1 MEEWEEGMDSRWG
14 WFSLWFFKRTKVTLL
29 LVASLLQYLS
39 ALEVNKGHEGG
50 LGWFKLGRFSPLLVS
65 TRRDPQREN
74 ELLSP
79 PARPLR
85 GRMAIE
91 KGRGKRSQD
100 SRLALPG
107 FCEKFV
113 HLFHSSLRR

>member
-1 MEEWEEGMDSRWG
+1 MSATRTAGSFNGMWREWIRAGG
-14 WFSLWFFKRTKVTLL
+14 GFLCGFFKRTKVISL

-50 LGWFKLGRFSPLLVS
+50 LVWFKLGLFSPLLVS
-65 TRRDPQREN
+65 TRSNRRRGF

-85 GRMAIE
+85 GRIAIE
-91 KGRGKRSQD
+91 KGRRERGQD
-100 SRLALPG
+100 
-107 FCEKFV
+107 
-113 HLFHSSLRR
+113 